1 MIIDNSAILTVMNL
15 NLVHSINTKNH
26 IYYNQMLD
34 ESLDKINFVMYNF
47 IAIKQQ
53 FKVVILPRSFF

>member
-1 MIIDNSAILTVMNL
+1 MIIENSAILTVMNL

-47 IAIKQQ
+47 ITIKQQ
-53 FKVVILPRSFF
+53 FKVVILLRSFF